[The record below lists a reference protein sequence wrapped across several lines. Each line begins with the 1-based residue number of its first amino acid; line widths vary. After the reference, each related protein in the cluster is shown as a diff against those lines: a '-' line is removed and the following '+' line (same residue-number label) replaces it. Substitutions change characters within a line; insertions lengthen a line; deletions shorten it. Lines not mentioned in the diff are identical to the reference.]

1 MSLVT
6 GGAKATTRN
15 KGKKRRDGETEM
27 ERQSDRGEGK
37 PGKDKVQG
45 IEEGNHRMQNS
56 RRTEEG
62 AVTPS
67 GATAFFKMRLG

>member
-1 MSLVT
+1 
-6 GGAKATTRN
+6 
-15 KGKKRRDGETEM
+15 M